1 MLLLLM
7 MIIIMNYFCDM
18 IDRQKAFSFIQSQ
31 DHCQRSSPS
40 QISNKSQEESKFFE
54 FQTPVICLFSIYLSS
69 AINSAILILSSS
81 ALLSLEDLLLNL
93 SFNLLLK
100 RADLLLDD
108 YIIVTVRLEL
118 SCLCLSISVHFIQLC
133 ILCLDERMLWSK
145 SSNHSSSL
153 SCSGANNKK
162 IYGF

>member
-1 MLLLLM
+1 M
-7 MIIIMNYFCDM
+7 
-18 IDRQKAFSFIQSQ
+18 
-31 DHCQRSSPS
+31 
-40 QISNKSQEESKFFE
+40 E
-54 FQTPVICLFSIYLSS
+54 FRTPVIAFSLYLSS

-81 ALLSLEDLLLNL
+81 ALFSLEDLLLNL

-108 YIIVTVRLEL
+108 YIIDTVRLEL

-162 IYGF
+162 IYGFWTSRTLFKMSSNCFNCSLTVSIFL